1 MANLIKKIYNWLV
14 YDLLWDLCHSAKW
27 DFVFHLI
34 IIILQLITLGIL
46 IRIYDLLLRG
56 IVR

>member
-27 DFVFHLI
+27 DFIFHLI
-34 IIILQLITLGIL
+34 IITLQIITLSIL
-46 IRIYDLLLRG
+46 IKICNLLK
-56 IVR
+56 

>member
-27 DFVFHLI
+27 DFFFHLI
-34 IIILQLITLGIL
+34 IIVLQLVCISFL
-46 IRIYDLLLRG
+46 IKIYNLLLER
-56 IVR
+56 VLR